1 MDRRNFL
8 NGALFFTLGL
18 GAATGIYR
26 SLNTDPSFLPLD
38 AEKQLLSYYD
48 PSYASLNQLF
58 PEVRTYAEGLMV
70 LEQRGLLYKGE
81 LYMDRLEALAET
93 DPIIDF
99 LGWQHLESELRVYHA
114 AHLLVTESMGERV
127 SMTMNRGDG
136 FTQFL
141 TGIDIHGQALKAY
154 SVKSDSDFSAALS
167 CRELCRHEPE
177 CHSFT
182 LGLADNPQP
191 EKRHVCWLVHGTP
204 QMIRTEGYLAGIRL
218 K

>member
-8 NGALFFTLGL
+8 NGALLFTLGL
-18 GAATGIYR
+18 GTATGIYR
-26 SLNTDPSFLPLD
+26 SSNPDPSFLPLD
-38 AEKQLLSYYD
+38 AEKQLLSFYD
-48 PSYASLNQLF
+48 PSYASLDRLF
-58 PEVRTYAEGLMV
+58 PEVRTYAQGLLV
-70 LEQRGLLYKGE
+70 LEQRGLLVKGE
-81 LYMDRLEALAET
+81 LFMERLEALAQT

-114 AHLLVTESMGERV
+114 AHLLVAESMGERAG
-127 SMTMNRGDG
+127 MTMNRGDG

-141 TGIDIHGQALKAY
+141 SGIDIQGEALKAY
-154 SVKSDSDFSAALS
+154 SVKSNSDTTAAVS

-182 LGLADNPQP
+182 LGLAANPLP

-204 QMIRTEGYLAGIRL
+204 RMVRTDGYLAGIRL